1 MMQNSEVK
9 SGSEGLCHNATEA
22 QNSAHISYT
31 VLFAFGG
38 RSQKAVQNLCLSRLF
53 TVYIML

>member
-1 MMQNSEVK
+1 MMQDLKVN
-9 SGSEGLCHNATEA
+9 SGSEGLCYGAAEA
-22 QNSAHISYT
+22 PYSAHISCT

-38 RSQKAVQNLCLSRLF
+38 RSQKVVQNLCLSGLF